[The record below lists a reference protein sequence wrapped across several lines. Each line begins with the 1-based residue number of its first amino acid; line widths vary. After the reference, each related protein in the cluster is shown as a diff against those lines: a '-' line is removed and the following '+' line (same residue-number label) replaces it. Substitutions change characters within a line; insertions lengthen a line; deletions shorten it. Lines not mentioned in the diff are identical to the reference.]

1 MSQRHQR
8 RPPRH
13 RLPRAILG
21 THTVLAALI
30 PAARHRDSD
39 LTYAV
44 RARFTHH
51 VRLARWTFPT
61 WLYVSVTGVVIY
73 VMLYCL

>member
-1 MSQRHQR
+1 V
-8 RPPRH
+8 
-13 RLPRAILG
+13 
-21 THTVLAALI
+21 T
-30 PAARHRDSD
+30 

-44 RARFTHH
+44 RARFTRH

-73 VMLYCL
+73 VMLYRLYPAGAPTP